1 MKKQF
6 RFTGMAA
13 VVLIG
18 LVLVSCYTNPQTR
31 RKEFVLFTPQEEANL
46 GLTSFNDIKSKT
58 PVSADAIQNE
68 QVQRVGQRIA
78 AVVDL
83 PYAQWEFVVFNEPAT
98 VNAFCLP
105 GGKVGVYSGI
115 LPLTQDDNGLA
126 VVLGHEISHA
136 VARHGGERMSQALL
150 LQLGGIGLQA
160 ALQNKPAQTQQLAM
174 AAYGIGSTVGV
185 ELPFSRKEEYEADE
199 MGLMSMAK
207 AGYDPRH
214 AVEFWRRFK
223 ALNDQQGGA
232 PPEFLSTHPVDAN
245 RIAALEKKLPDAIKV
260 FERR

>member
-1 MKKQF
+1 MKKYY
-6 RFTGMAA
+6 TSMLVAS
-13 VVLIG
+13 VLLVG
-18 LVLVSCYTNPQTR
+18 LILISCYTNPQTR

-46 GLTSFNDIKSKT
+46 GFSSFAEIKSKT
-58 PVSADAIQNE
+58 PVSSDAGQNE
-68 QVQRVGQRIA
+68 LVTRVGQRIA
-78 AVVDL
+78 SVVEL
-83 PYAQWEFVVFNEPAT
+83 PYAQWEFVVFNEPGT

-115 LPLTQDDNGLA
+115 LPVTQDEFGMA
-126 VVLGHEISHA
+126 TVLGHEISHA
-136 VARHGGERMSQALL
+136 VARHGGERMTQSLL
-150 LQLGGIGLQA
+150 VQLGGIGLQA

-174 AAYGIGSTVGV
+174 AAYGIGSTVGI

-199 MGLMSMAK
+199 MGLIYMAK

-223 ALNDQQGGA
+223 VMNDQQGGA

-245 RIAALEKKLPDAIKV
+245 RIAALEKKLPEAIRV
-260 FERR
+260 FENR